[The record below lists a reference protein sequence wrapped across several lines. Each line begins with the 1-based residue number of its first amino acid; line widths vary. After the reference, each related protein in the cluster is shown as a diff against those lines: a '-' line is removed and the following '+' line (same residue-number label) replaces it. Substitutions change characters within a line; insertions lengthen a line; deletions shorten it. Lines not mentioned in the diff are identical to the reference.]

1 MVLLSK
7 LSLFYFFPIEENK
20 SQQNNWIEKKYK
32 SSSLG
37 EQAIY
42 YFTCSF
48 EIVVFEV
55 DETADCQDQIA
66 LLNKT

>member
-7 LSLFYFFPIEENK
+7 LSLCYFFSIKENK

-48 EIVVFEV
+48 EMVVFEV
-55 DETADCQDQIA
+55 DEAADCQDQ
-66 LLNKT
+66 